1 MISQDNKLGSKGK
14 LKRSLSVFD
23 LAIYGLMFISP
34 TATFSGFGIVFD
46 ASDGMVPLVYLIGF
60 VAMFFTAVSYTMMSR
75 DFPDAGSVYAY
86 SKGSLG
92 EGAGFLAGWAMV
104 LDYLLV
110 PALIYI
116 GAAVAVG
123 SLVPEVPLWLWGIV
137 LLVGNTLVN
146 LRGIQSVA
154 RANTVIMLMQAAV
167 LVLFF
172 VMGTAAAVQGVGG
185 AHWSMSP
192 FFKGSQVSLG
202 LVAGA
207 VSLGVLNY
215 MGFDAIST
223 LAEEAKGGAASVG
236 KATMVCLFLT
246 GILFVAESYLASLFV
261 LGHSAFPPGMPT
273 YAAFYDIAH
282 TIGGWFLKSATS
294 MAGLFVSCIAAALAA
309 QAAIS
314 RLLFSMARDGRMPAA
329 LAHVSAKSQ
338 IPDRATVLV
347 AIITAALI
355 VVFSSRL
362 TLLVSIVSFG
372 ALIGFLFLHASV
384 VAHFFWRQSSR
395 RWLAHLVSPA
405 IGFAIIAY
413 VIANMS
419 VAAKIVGGC
428 WFALGVAWSILRASR
443 TSMRVNPE
451 A

>member
-1 MISQDNKLGSKGK
+1 LISQDKSTASKGK
-14 LKRSLSVFD
+14 LKRSLTVFD

-34 TATFSGFGIVFD
+34 TATFAGFGIVFD
-46 ASDGMVPLVYLIGF
+46 ASDGMVPLVFAIGF

-86 SKGSLG
+86 AKGSLG
-92 EGAGFLAGWAMV
+92 EGIGFLAGWAMV
-104 LDYLLV
+104 LDYLLS

-116 GAAVAVG
+116 AAAVAIG
-123 SLVPEVPLWLWGIV
+123 SLVPHVPLWLWALV
-137 LLVGNTLVN
+137 LLFGNTLVN

-154 RANTVIMLMQAAV
+154 RANTAILLLQAAV

-172 VMGTAAAVQGVGG
+172 VMGTAAAVKGVGG
-185 AHWSMSP
+185 AHLSMSP
-192 FFKGSQVSLG
+192 FFKGGRVSLG
-202 LVAGA
+202 LVSGA

-223 LAEEAKGGAASVG
+223 LSEEAKGGPAMVG
-236 KATMVCLFLT
+236 RATMACLFLT

-261 LGHSAFPPGMPT
+261 LGRDTFPPGMPT
-273 YAAFYDIAH
+273 YAAFYDIANA
-282 TIGGWFLKSATS
+282 IGGGLLKSATS
-294 MAGLFVSCIAAALAA
+294 LVGIFISNIAAALAA

-329 LAHVSAKSQ
+329 LAHLSAKSQ
-338 IPDRATVLV
+338 IPDRATILV
-347 AIITAALI
+347 AVVTAALI
-355 VVFSSRL
+355 LGFADRL

-384 VAHFFWRQSSR
+384 IAHFFWRKDSR

-405 IGFAIIAY
+405 LGFAIIAY

-419 VAAKIVGGC
+419 TASKVVGCC
-428 WFALGVAWSILRASR
+428 WLALGAAWSLLRAGRSPVR
-443 TSMRVNPE
+443 EQKSE
-451 A
+451 

>member
-1 MISQDNKLGSKGK
+1 MISQDKLTVGKGQ
-14 LKRSLSVFD
+14 LKRSLTVFD

-46 ASDGMVPLVYLIGF
+46 ASDGMVPLVFLIGF

-104 LDYLLV
+104 LDYLLA

-123 SLVPEVPLWLWGIV
+123 SLVPQVPLWVWGIV
-137 LLVGNTLVN
+137 LLLGNTLIN
-146 LRGIQSVA
+146 LSGIHSVA
-154 RANTVIMLMQAAV
+154 RANTTILLLQVAA
-167 LVLFF
+167 LGLFF
-172 VMGTAAAVQGVGG
+172 VMGIAAAAKGVGG
-185 AHWSMSP
+185 AHLSMTP
-192 FFKGSQVSLG
+192 FFRGGQVSLG
-202 LVAGA
+202 VVAGA

-223 LAEEAKGGAASVG
+223 LAEEAKGGPAAVG
-236 KATMVCLFLT
+236 KATMACLFLT

-261 LGHSAFPPGMPT
+261 LGRDAFPPGMPT
-273 YAAFYDIAH
+273 YAAFYDIAN
-282 TIGGWFLKSATS
+282 TIGGWFLKSVTS

-329 LAHVSAKSQ
+329 LAHVSPKSQ
-338 IPDRATVLV
+338 IPDRATILV

-355 VVFSSRL
+355 LVFSQRL

-384 VAHFFWRQSSR
+384 VAHFLWRKGSR
-395 RWLAHLVSPA
+395 RWLTHLVSPA
-405 IGFAIIAY
+405 LGFAIIAY
-413 VIANMS
+413 VIAHMS
-419 VAAKIVGGC
+419 LAAKIVGCC
-428 WFALGVAWSILRASR
+428 WFALGAAWSLLRPRKRSA
-443 TSMRVNPE
+443 T
-451 A
+451 AAAQ